1 MIKHTLSH
9 LGPAVSAERM
19 LRDYVN
25 ILYRPAAEAGRSASA
40 NSYSQARTLAAWT
53 AKVRLAWPLVHVEHV
68 DSVGVSE
75 DPQIGD
81 ILQVNAYVAL
91 HNLTPE
97 DVAVEVAYGRA
108 EESDSLSD
116 ITVMELKMQE
126 DLGSGRHLFSGS
138 LVIDRSGP
146 FGYTV
151 RVLPRHDALASKA
164 ELGLIV
170 NA

>member
-1 MIKHTLSH
+1 M
-9 LGPAVSAERM
+9 
-19 LRDYVN
+19 
-25 ILYRPAAEAGRSASA
+25 
-40 NSYSQARTLAAWT
+40 
-53 AKVRLAWPLVHVEHV
+53 
-68 DSVGVSE
+68 
-75 DPQIGD
+75 
-81 ILQVNAYVAL
+81 
-91 HNLTPE
+91 
-97 DVAVEVAYGRA
+97 AYGRA

>member
-1 MIKHTLSH
+1 
-9 LGPAVSAERM
+9 
-19 LRDYVN
+19 
-25 ILYRPAAEAGRSASA
+25 
-40 NSYSQARTLAAWT
+40 
-53 AKVRLAWPLVHVEHV
+53 
-68 DSVGVSE
+68 
-75 DPQIGD
+75 
-81 ILQVNAYVAL
+81 
-91 HNLTPE
+91 
-97 DVAVEVAYGRA
+97 
-108 EESDSLSD
+108 
-116 ITVMELKMQE
+116 MELKMQE